1 MLRSSY
7 SLKLWKSRFLS
18 RCALNLQILLPVL
31 SCALLLVA
39 VSGGVARADDGI
51 VVINEEPQVAPVEV
65 VENEQVQSDSLP
77 SAGGGVDAEK
87 KEAEE
92 SAGAA
97 EPEQSK
103 GDEAAKDVEEER
115 EELSVED
122 SSADVGS
129 PLGATRATLNL
140 TAYGNVSPTN
150 QYAVYSSGLL
160 KEVPYKDG
168 HYVFLQDSSQSYCM
182 VVGKGDSLSSMSE
195 CRWWRWY
202 NGGVNIGW
210 VLERGTGSVSV
221 SEGRYTVISDFEGY
235 PAFQDNG
242 IEVLRR
248 EVAFYALVA
257 VVIHVLYR
265 IWSYEL
271 RGAKRSLG

>member
-1 MLRSSY
+1 M
-7 SLKLWKSRFLS
+7 SLFNFLHRLWKSLYQS
-18 RCALNLQILLPVL
+18 RSALNSQTSLVVL
-31 SCALLLVA
+31 SCALLLAVA
-39 VSGGVARADDGI
+39 CGGVARAEDGI
-51 VVINEEPQVAPVEV
+51 EVISENSTVAPIEV
-65 VENEQVQSDSLP
+65 VKNEPVQSDSVH
-77 SAGGGVDAEK
+77 SAGGGVDAKEK
-87 KEAEE
+87 KAEE
-92 SAGAA
+92 SAGAT
-97 EPEQSK
+97 EPKSRE
-103 GDEAAKDVEEER
+103 GDEASKDVEEER

-122 SSADVGS
+122 TSADVGS

-140 TAYGNVSPTN
+140 TAYGNASPTN

-160 KEVPYKDG
+160 KEVPYEGG
-168 HYVFLQDSSQSYCM
+168 HYAFLQDTSQSYCM
-182 VVGKGDSLSSMSE
+182 VVGKGDSLSNLSD
-195 CRWWRWY
+195 CKWWRWY
-202 NGGVNIGW
+202 NAGVNVGW
-210 VLERGTGSVSV
+210 ILERGTGSVSI
-221 SEGRYTVISDFEGY
+221 SEGRYTVISDLEGY

>member
-1 MLRSSY
+1 MSQSNCLHRS
-7 SLKLWKSRFLS
+7 WRSRFLS
-18 RCALNLQILLPVL
+18 RCALNLRTSLVAL
-31 SCALLLVA
+31 SCALLLAVA
-39 VSGGVARADDGI
+39 CGGVARADDGI
-51 VVINEEPQVAPVEV
+51 EVISEESTVAPVEV
-65 VENEQVQSDSLP
+65 VSDEQVQSDSVP
-77 SAGGGVDAEK
+77 SSGGGVDAKEK
-87 KEAEE
+87 ETEE

-168 HYVFLQDSSQSYCM
+168 HYAFLQDSSQSYCM
-182 VVGKGDSLSSMSE
+182 VVGKGDSLSNLSD
-195 CRWWRWY
+195 CKWWRWY
-202 NGGVNIGW
+202 NAGVNVGW
-210 VLERGTGSVSV
+210 ILERGTGSVSI